1 MKITRKRLEK
11 AATEL
16 QRVMGYEPS
25 ITDSLGELSDEQLK
39 TLLVQCIE
47 DILPGDEISSNTEK
61 TLDKLKKETSKNA
74 EPEEKEDPVEDL
86 KSLIV
91 ANKKLVD
98 LKNLAAGYEE
108 FSSLNLDS
116 YSGLQGTRQL
126 KADMLGVLK
135 KGKE

>member
-11 AATEL
+11 AAMEL
-16 QRVMGYEPS
+16 QVVMGYEPS
-25 ITDSLGELSDEQLK
+25 ITESLGEFSDEQLK
-39 TLLVQCIE
+39 TLLIQCIE

-61 TLDKLKKETSKNA
+61 TLDKLKKEASRSS
-74 EPEEKEDPVEDL
+74 EPEEMEGPVEDL
-86 KSLIV
+86 KSLIA

-126 KADMLGVLK
+126 KADMLCVLK